1 MDRVNTIFTIFCK
14 KIANSKARFI
24 ASLGKSIGII
34 IFE

>member
-1 MDRVNTIFTIFCK
+1 MDRVITIFTIFRK

-24 ASLGKSIGII
+24 ALLGKSISII